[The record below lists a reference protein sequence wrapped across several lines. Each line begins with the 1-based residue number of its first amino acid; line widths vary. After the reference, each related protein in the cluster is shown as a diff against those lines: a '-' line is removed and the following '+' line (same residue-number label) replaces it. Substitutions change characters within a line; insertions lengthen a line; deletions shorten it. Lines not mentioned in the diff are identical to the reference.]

1 MIYTVTLNP
10 AIDVSLHV
18 KDGLMPGSINKSYGM
33 RTDPGGKGINVSKV
47 LKVLDKKS
55 VICMGIC
62 GDDGENLKNMLE
74 SDGFE
79 VISVR
84 YPSGSTRTNIKISGE
99 NGVTTDINGD
109 GPLYDS
115 ASIEKLK
122 ASVSERL
129 AAGDIVVISGSA
141 PAGSPSDIYAG
152 LIKTFNSVHGVRV
165 ILDCSGRYLRE
176 GLKAGPYAI
185 KPTCEELGIDSD
197 CAVDE
202 AGRIV
207 LECGTACMISM
218 GSGGAV
224 FADGDQNVY
233 YSGAL
238 DVKVSCTT
246 GCGDA
251 MTAGLAYALDE
262 GMSSEETFRLCMALA
277 AAEAETEGTDPP
289 VKERVYGLIGDVP
302 ICGQ

>member
-141 PAGSPSDIYAG
+141 PAGSPSDI
-152 LIKTFNSVHGVRV
+152 
-165 ILDCSGRYLRE
+165 
-176 GLKAGPYAI
+176 
-185 KPTCEELGIDSD
+185 
-197 CAVDE
+197 
-202 AGRIV
+202 
-207 LECGTACMISM
+207 
-218 GSGGAV
+218 
-224 FADGDQNVY
+224 
-233 YSGAL
+233 
-238 DVKVSCTT
+238 
-246 GCGDA
+246 
-251 MTAGLAYALDE
+251 
-262 GMSSEETFRLCMALA
+262 
-277 AAEAETEGTDPP
+277 
-289 VKERVYGLIGDVP
+289 
-302 ICGQ
+302 

>member
-18 KDGLMPGSINKSYGM
+18 KDGLMPGSVNKSYGM

-62 GDDGENLKNMLE
+62 GDDGENLRNMLE
-74 SDGFE
+74 SEGFE

-84 YPSGSTRTNIKISGE
+84 YPSGNTRTNIKISGE

-115 ASIEKLK
+115 ASIETLK
-122 ASVSERL
+122 SLIIGRL
-129 AAGDIVVISGSA
+129 KPGDIVVTSGSA
-141 PAGSPSDIYAG
+141 PLGSPSDIYAD
-152 LIKTFNSVHGVRV
+152 LIKTFNAVQGVSV

-185 KPTCEELGIDSD
+185 KPNCEELGIDSD
-197 CAVDE
+197 CAIDE
-202 AGRIV
+202 AGKIV
-207 LECGTACMISM
+207 LECGTTCLISM
-218 GSGGAV
+218 GSRGAV
-224 FADGDQNVY
+224 FADGQKNVY
-233 YSGAL
+233 YSRAI
-238 DVKVSCTT
+238 DVKVSSLLCISP
-246 GCGDA
+246 A
-251 MTAGLAYALDE
+251 
-262 GMSSEETFRLCMALA
+262 SSA
-277 AAEAETEGTDPP
+277 D
-289 VKERVYGLIGDVP
+289 
-302 ICGQ
+302 